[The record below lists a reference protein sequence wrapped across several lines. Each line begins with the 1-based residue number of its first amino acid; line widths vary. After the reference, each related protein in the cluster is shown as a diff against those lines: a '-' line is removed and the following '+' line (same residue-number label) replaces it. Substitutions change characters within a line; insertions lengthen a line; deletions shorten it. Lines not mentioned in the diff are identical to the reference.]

1 MWDYTREPLCVL
13 LFQQTVTSESQIQR
27 CHYLNYFYVNIHNF
41 KLMSLAKLEENP
53 GERNAT
59 APDRL
64 WGRHMSPVPGSKE
77 FLSCDW
83 TLTSVKGISLGSWYS
98 TGRKNCPLQEHCLLQ
113 RQCSCRS
120 QRLNPAVIWSVVVH
134 HCPCQ
139 QCESQIIL
147 LPCRVVVCWGPA
159 WPVRPWVCPKSTVRL
174 KSWSD
179 FPPWAPEEQSYAKL
193 IL

>member
-64 WGRHMSPVPGSKE
+64 
-77 FLSCDW
+77 
-83 TLTSVKGISLGSWYS
+83 
-98 TGRKNCPLQEHCLLQ
+98 
-113 RQCSCRS
+113 
-120 QRLNPAVIWSVVVH
+120 
-134 HCPCQ
+134 
-139 QCESQIIL
+139 
-147 LPCRVVVCWGPA
+147 
-159 WPVRPWVCPKSTVRL
+159 
-174 KSWSD
+174 
-179 FPPWAPEEQSYAKL
+179 
-193 IL
+193 